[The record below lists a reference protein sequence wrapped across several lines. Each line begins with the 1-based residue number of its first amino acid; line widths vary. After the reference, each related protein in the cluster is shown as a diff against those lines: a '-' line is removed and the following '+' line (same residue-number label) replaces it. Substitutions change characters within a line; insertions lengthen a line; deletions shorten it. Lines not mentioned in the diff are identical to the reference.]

1 MVWCP
6 REDQVKSPSGS
17 KKYGGPS
24 GTQALDRPSCLMTA
38 RHGHAELKPPRSKN
52 TSVVAVRVQ
61 CLLFFAFAKQML
73 AYFGFLAQFE
83 PISNTSTLSIG
94 YLFVFLWRHIDY
106 LAFFDPIFVQARRG
120 GFALYISTEQR
131 EGNIFLHRITKPP
144 KLPPCCQINTGE
156 IKPSWSWGR
165 RQDHWSW
172 RLRFEKKQR
181 EGSPGGKTESWFQV
195 FLWLYCQRT
204 PLFPPKQT
212 LFRQK

>member
-131 EGNIFLHRITKPP
+131 EYFFAPNYQATKAATLLPNQHWGNQTQL
-144 KLPPCCQINTGE
+144 
-156 IKPSWSWGR
+156 
-165 RQDHWSW
+165 
-172 RLRFEKKQR
+172 
-181 EGSPGGKTESWFQV
+181 V
-195 FLWLYCQRT
+195 LYSNENQ
-204 PLFPPKQT
+204 L
-212 LFRQK
+212 